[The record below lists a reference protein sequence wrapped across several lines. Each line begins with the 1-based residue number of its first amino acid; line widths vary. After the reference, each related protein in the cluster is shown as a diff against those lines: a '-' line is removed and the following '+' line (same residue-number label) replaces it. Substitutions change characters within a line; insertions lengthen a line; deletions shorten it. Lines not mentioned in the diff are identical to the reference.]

1 MKIVPS
7 LKRVF
12 YQLLGQE
19 DRLLLDPYEENS
31 LEAMIY
37 ICALV
42 MLADGKIRNT
52 ELLTLSSKRQG
63 FLMSA
68 FIDAQ
73 QSISK
78 KDLDSD
84 DLKESEEISF
94 LDSDSLKQITET
106 AFHNLSSLPS
116 EYVIQKATKK
126 ILYESDQ
133 KLCLLG
139 AVRIAAC
146 DLEITDTENLFLN
159 IVAEHWK
166 LEHLLNRVME
176 NLPNW
181 ERNRTSRLKK
191 KINEAN
197 KEMQTLMAE
206 GTISQATL
214 TNLDKF
220 IAKEAPSL
228 EIPDDW
234 ENFAIDLITENQGL
248 EEEVGSLAVKLA
260 KAQKEL
266 ERQSSHGNDE
276 ESVEV
281 VLQKNFKNLEFHPTV
296 EKILIKHFPVK
307 QDIYLKLTKMNEGNP
322 TANKPLKGTKN
333 WKELAN
339 IKTGDP
345 STSTLGRIYFKSHSS
360 EAYIYKVFIE
370 VKKDDAH
377 QNQTVSLLRGWN

>member
-1 MKIVPS
+1 MKIVLS

-12 YQLLGQE
+12 YQLIGQE
-19 DRLLLDPYEENS
+19 DSLLLDPYEENS

-73 QSISK
+73 ESISK

-116 EYVIQKATKK
+116 EYVIQKATQK
-126 ILYESDQ
+126 IFCESDQ

-159 IVAEHWK
+159 ILAKQWE

-191 KINEAN
+191 KINDAN
-197 KEMQTLMAE
+197 KEMQTLIAE

-214 TNLDKF
+214 TNLEEF

-234 ENFAIDLITENQGL
+234 ENFAEDLITENQGL

-281 VLQKNFKNLEFHPTV
+281 VLQKNFKNLEFHPTA
-296 EKILIKHFPVK
+296 EKVLIKQFPVK
-307 QDIYLKLTKMNEGNP
+307 QDIYLKLTKMNGGNP

>member
-1 MKIVPS
+1 MNLS
-7 LKRVF
+7 QNFKRIF

-19 DRLLLDPYEENS
+19 DKLLLDPYKENS

-37 ICALV
+37 ICALE
-42 MLADGKIRNT
+42 MLADQKIRNT
-52 ELLTLSSKRQG
+52 ELLTLASKEQG

-68 FIDAQ
+68 FIDAH
-73 QSISK
+73 QSASLNDLESDFQNVSK
-78 KDLDSD
+78 EVSY
-84 DLKESEEISF
+84 
-94 LDSDSLKQITET
+94 LDSDSLEQIIET
-106 AFHNLSSLPS
+106 AYHNLSSLPG
-116 EYVIQKATKK
+116 EYVMQKAAQK
-126 ILYESDQ
+126 ILDEGEQ

-146 DLEITDTENLFLN
+146 DLEITGTENSFLN
-159 IVAEHWK
+159 ILAEEWN
-166 LEHLLNRVME
+166 LEPLLKSVME

-181 ERNRTSRLKK
+181 EKNRTIRLKK

-197 KEMQTLMAE
+197 KDMQSLIAQ

-214 TNLDKF
+214 TKLEEF

-234 ENFAIDLITENQGL
+234 EVFAEDLITQNQGL

-260 KAQKEL
+260 KAQKEI

-276 ESVEV
+276 DSVGV
-281 VLQKNFKNLEFHPTV
+281 VLQKNFKNLEFHPTA
-296 EKILIKHFPVK
+296 EKMLVKQFPMK
-307 QDIYLKLTKMNEGNP
+307 QDIYLKLSKMNSGHP
-322 TANKPLKGTKN
+322 TANKPLRGTKN

-339 IKTGDP
+339 VKTGD
-345 STSTLGRIYFKSHSS
+345 TSTASLGRVYFKSHDSD
-360 EAYIYKVFIE
+360 AYLYKVFIE